1 MQGIQYVMNEKGRK
15 IAVQID
21 LKIYGDLW
29 EDFYDV
35 LTARTRVREQ
45 RETFEYVK
53 ARLSRIKKI

>member
-35 LTARTRVREQ
+35 LTARARVREQ

>member
-1 MQGIQYVMNEKGRK
+1 MNEKGRK